1 MNVISKNFT
10 CNESIRE
17 RELRVIDSDGS
28 QLGVISRN
36 EALQI
41 AEEKELDL
49 VMISPTAVP
58 PVCKIM
64 DLGKYIYEQ
73 SKKEKEAKK
82 KQKVTVIKEIRCS
95 LTIEENDIVPPV
107 CKIMDLGK
115 YIYEQSKKEKEAKKK
130 QKVTVI
136 KEIRCSLTIE
146 ENDIAIKAKN
156 ARKFL
161 LDGDKVKVTVRFK
174 GREATLGHLGLKILE
189 NFVSKLE
196 DVCTVEKAAKQEG
209 RNMTMVLAPKKA

>member
-1 MNVISKNFT
+1 MNKGLKEPGKWFFQQIDNIN
-10 CNESIRE
+10 NEKEIIHE
-17 RELRVIDSDGS
+17 TNI
-28 QLGVISRN
+28 LGV
-36 EALQI
+36 
-41 AEEKELDL
+41 EK
-49 VMISPTAVP
+49 
-58 PVCKIM
+58 
-64 DLGKYIYEQ
+64 Y
-73 SKKEKEAKK
+73 
-82 KQKVTVIKEIRCS
+82 
-95 LTIEENDIVPPV
+95 N
-107 CKIMDLGK
+107 
-115 YIYEQSKKEKEAKKK
+115 KKK

-196 DVCTVEKAAKQEG
+196 DVCMVEKPAKQEG

>member
-1 MNVISKNFT
+1 MPSFYYIVFFHRCILSEVNDISKNFI

-17 RELRVIDSDGS
+17 KEIRVIDADGS
-28 QLGVISRN
+28 QLGIISTK
-36 EALQI
+36 EAQKI
-41 AEEKELDL
+41 ADEKELDL
-49 VMISPTAVP
+49 VMISPTANP

-95 LTIEENDIVPPV
+95 LTIEENDI
-107 CKIMDLGK
+107 
-115 YIYEQSKKEKEAKKK
+115 
-130 QKVTVI
+130 T
-136 KEIRCSLTIE
+136 
-146 ENDIAIKAKN
+146 IKAKN

-161 LDGDKVKVTVRFK
+161 LDGDKVKITVRFR
-174 GREATLGHLGLKILE
+174 GREAELGHIGRKILD

-196 DVCTVEKAAKQEG
+196 DVCIVEKPAKQEG
-209 RNMTMVLAPKKA
+209 RNMTMVLGPKKA